1 MPSPA
6 ICPPSSLVFDVW
18 GGSDTQAACLS
29 AQVTKSVMLHSAS
42 MLLLVWFV
50 MGLGTGMEERTA
62 AVLAGAT
69 QDLSAEEL
77 QPAMQPM
84 PAWPLPREGY
94 ESNEVRVRFFR
105 PMHGHGICRIKLIDI
120 VVDVDGFWRVGAWP
134 MSGEELFL
142 SLYVDGSL
150 VGTRLLGNELQ
161 EPAEEHLVEGPR
173 IHLLW
178 TSPVL
183 EGPSLERPASF
194 QVLLRQE
201 SPSTTWG
208 STGTPSGRT
217 WSQEVRVKLV
227 AEPALC
233 KEHRHEAL
241 RLSREDSRWI
251 AQPRGDMTGTPAPPN
266 ATIIFPQSNTV
277 HALSSRARLLY
288 EFQAPAGGDECALV
302 LWVNRIPV
310 WYHIQPPLDED
321 LRLPMEI
328 RQILLFPD
336 FVSEPGWSELCL
348 TLHHGEHLTQ
358 LRRGSFDDRNF
369 FYERLGQSCAMALY
383 DEATKLAK
391 VGDIA
396 RSSSSQC
403 ELAMPLACKAGNK
416 GLQCSGRGEC
426 HPLGW
431 CECDDWSFGERCEHD
446 MMMATSVML
455 HPVGSRAGG
464 DKCPGTLSRAFQMHS
479 NQRWAHEAE
488 NLAGLLQEW
497 EMTAWTDSTII
508 GFENED
514 ADEQGVGAQVL
525 FLMNALAHA
534 LYFWKG
540 AAILHPSSTDL
551 NYPWCDQEVKS
562 ACFFRSPFFAGVS
575 RDSQQEAVF
584 EVFDRPNKHVLPAF
598 EDMGRLWWQA
608 QLASY
613 IMQTSYVAEKKVR
626 RVELAIGFETPCIG
640 VHLRLGNNCSFEDHR
655 SEWYSSSAASGCK
668 QAFQSYTQAVMD
680 MKAAYGLKTAFVA
693 ADSTGAGVQLE
704 QALAGQGVRVVRAH
718 LGSHLHTAANF
729 NSWQPITENVARE
742 SGLIGRAPSPKH
754 EISCIF
760 LHHTTHLL
768 HSLCF

>member
-1 MPSPA
+1 MP
-6 ICPPSSLVFDVW
+6 W
-18 GGSDTQAACLS
+18 
-29 AQVTKSVMLHSAS
+29 HSTS
-42 MLLLVWFV
+42 TLLPVVWFV

-62 AVLAGAT
+62 AVLAGGT

-84 PAWPLPREGY
+84 PAWPLPREDEEGDD
-94 ESNEVRVRFFR
+94 RTLKVRFFR
-105 PMHGHGICRIKLIDI
+105 PKQGHSICRLKLIDI
-120 VVDVDGFWRVGAWP
+120 VVDVDGFWRAGVGP

-150 VGTRLLGNELQ
+150 VGTRMIGSELQ

-178 TSPVL
+178 AGPIL
-183 EGPSLERPASF
+183 EGSILERPAGL
-194 QVLLRQE
+194 QVLLRKE
-201 SPSTTWG
+201 SLSTTMDSALSAG
-208 STGTPSGRT
+208 KPSGKT

-233 KEHRHEAL
+233 MEHRYEAL

-251 AQPRGDMTGTPAPPN
+251 ARSGGNMTGTPAPQN

-288 EFQAPAGGDECALV
+288 EIQAPAGGDECALV

-310 WYHIQPPLDED
+310 WYHLEPTLDQAQ
-321 LRLPMEI
+321 RLPMES

-336 FVSEPGWSELCL
+336 FVSESGWSELCL
-348 TLHHGEHLTQ
+348 TLHHGEHLTNFM
-358 LRRGSFDDRNF
+358 RRSLDDRNF
-369 FYERLGQSCAMALY
+369 FYQRLGQSCAMAFY

-403 ELAMPLACKAGNK
+403 ELAMPLACKAGSK

-431 CECDDWSFGERCEHD
+431 CECDDLRFGERCEHD

-455 HPVGSRAGG
+455 HPAGPGG
-464 DKCPGTLSRAFQMHS
+464 DKQPGVSTRAFRLHS

-488 NLAGLLQEW
+488 NLAALLQEW
-497 EMTAWTDSTII
+497 EKTAWTDSTII

-514 ADEQGVGAQVL
+514 ADEQGVGAQVM
-525 FLMNALAHA
+525 FLIHA
-534 LYFWKG
+534 LSHALFFGKG

-562 ACFFRSPFFAGVS
+562 ACFFRSPFVAGGS
-575 RDSQQEAVF
+575 RDGEEEAVF
-584 EVFDRPNKHVLPAF
+584 EIFDGPNKHVLPAF
-598 EDMGRLWWQA
+598 EEMGRFWWQA

-668 QAFQSYTQAVMD
+668 QAFQSYTQAVVD
-680 MKAAYGLKTAFVA
+680 MKGAYGLKTAFVA
-693 ADSTGAGVQLE
+693 ADSTAAGEQLE
-704 QALAGQGVRVVRAH
+704 QALVERGVRVVRVQ
-718 LGSHLHTAANF
+718 LGSHLHTAE
-729 NSWQPITENVARE
+729 SSGWHHKYLTDDVARE
-742 SGLIGRAPSPKH
+742 SGLIGRIPSPKH
-754 EISCIF
+754 AISCIQF
-760 LHHTTHLL
+760 HRTAYLPHF
-768 HSLCF
+768 LCF